1 MSLPSVNEKD
11 PCGPVFFVIV
21 QGAGK
26 KSKGQRIK
34 YLEFADLFA
43 ESHCNWPTDA
53 VGSAMRRRN
62 WPTDAVG
69 SAMRRRN
76 WPADAVGSAMRRR
89 NWPADVPNSSFC
101 TMLLNNGQNSP
112 FCTTYTDEKQYFGQN
127 SLICT
132 NILHIL
138 EYYRANRAFWLIFRH
153 FT

>member
-43 ESHCNWPTDA
+43 ESHC
-53 VGSAMRRRN
+53 N

>member
-43 ESHCNWPTDA
+43 ESHC
-53 VGSAMRRRN
+53 N

-132 NILHIL
+132 NILHIMGN
-138 EYYRANRAFWLIFRH
+138 YRANRAFWLIFRH